1 MADLADRTVLVTGAS
16 RGIGAAIAVRA
27 ARDGARVALLGK
39 TTRPHPKLPGT
50 LGETAR
56 AVEAAGGRALVLRCD
71 VRDADAV
78 EAAVA
83 ATVDAFGRL
92 DVVVHNAGAIHLA
105 GTADTPVRRWD
116 LMHQVNA
123 RAMFVLVR
131 ASLEPLARSDRAH
144 VVAMCPP
151 LDVSPR
157 WLAPHVAYTV
167 SKYAMSLMVVGMAE
181 ELRERRIAVNGLWPR
196 TTIDTAAVRNL
207 LGGEAMA
214 RRSRRPEIVADAF
227 HALVTRDPAAC
238 TGALRIDEDVLRE
251 AGVSD
256 FDAYAVDPT
265 ADLQPDLFVD

>member
-50 LGETAR
+50 
-56 AVEAAGGRALVLRCD
+56 
-71 VRDADAV
+71 
-78 EAAVA
+78 
-83 ATVDAFGRL
+83 
-92 DVVVHNAGAIHLA
+92 LA